1 MRQRSILMAVLGCA
15 ALAAVAGLA
24 APAAGT
30 AANPD
35 FNPSREH
42 HTPDGF
48 RNPDGSQIDKPFSE
62 FLRWRFEQAREGL
75 PKAPAADF
83 VERISAPPDAVRMV
97 RALFAS
103 SGEALAR
110 PTPVAMEP
118 AAPARATPAALEPVA
133 PAELAASLTWIGH
146 ASMALR
152 QEGVAM
158 LIDPVFSDRVSP
170 VSFAGPRRKVALTV
184 ALGDFDSVDTVLI
197 SHNHYD
203 HLDEPTIRAL
213 LGRSPG
219 QPLFIVPL
227 GVDRWLRERG
237 ATRVQALDWW
247 DSVRV
252 GAVQVHLVPA
262 QHWSTRTPWDRNQ
275 TLWGG
280 FVVESASFRFYY
292 SGDTAYSRPLFE
304 RIRARFGGFDLAAIP
319 VGAYAPRWFM
329 SAQHTDPAEAVQ
341 AMIDV
346 NARAGL
352 GVHWGSFELA
362 DESLDAPLQEVP
374 RALEAAGQPAERL
387 ALFRMGETRHYRRAP
402 AESTANDR
410 RAPDQ
415 STDSDRRAQVELLS
429 TDRRLP
435 AKPQ

>member
-83 VERISAPPDAVRMV
+83 VERISAPPEAVRMV

-103 SGEALAR
+103 SGVAPAR
-110 PTPVAMEP
+110 PTPAATEP
-118 AAPARATPAALEPVA
+118 AA

-415 STDSDRRAQVELLS
+415 STASDRRAQVELLS

>member
-110 PTPVAMEP
+110 PTPAATEP
-118 AAPARATPAALEPVA
+118 AA

-387 ALFRMGETRHYRRAP
+387 ALFRMGETRHYRRA
-402 AESTANDR
+402 
-410 RAPDQ
+410 
-415 STDSDRRAQVELLS
+415 QVELLS

>member
-1 MRQRSILMAVLGCA
+1 MAVLGCA

-118 AAPARATPAALEPVA
+118 AAPARATPAAMEPVA

-387 ALFRMGETRHYRRAP
+387 ALFRMGETRHYRRA
-402 AESTANDR
+402 
-410 RAPDQ
+410 
-415 STDSDRRAQVELLS
+415 QVELLS

>member
-1 MRQRSILMAVLGCA
+1 MAVLGCA

-387 ALFRMGETRHYRRAP
+387 ALFRMGETRHYRRA
-402 AESTANDR
+402 
-410 RAPDQ
+410 
-415 STDSDRRAQVELLS
+415 QVELLS

>member
-83 VERISAPPDAVRMV
+83 VERISAPPEAVSMV

-103 SGEALAR
+103 SGVAPAR
-110 PTPVAMEP
+110 PTPAAM
-118 AAPARATPAALEPVA
+118 EPVA

-203 HLDEPTIRAL
+203 HLDEPTIKAL

-227 GVDRWLRERG
+227 GVDCWLRERG

-387 ALFRMGETRHYRRAP
+387 ALFRMGETRHYRRA
-402 AESTANDR
+402 
-410 RAPDQ
+410 
-415 STDSDRRAQVELLS
+415 QVELLS

>member
-83 VERISAPPDAVRMV
+83 VERISAPPEAVRMV

-103 SGEALAR
+103 SVEAPAR
-110 PTPVAMEP
+110 PTPAAMEP
-118 AAPARATPAALEPVA
+118 AA

-374 RALEAAGQPAERL
+374 RALEAAGQPADRL

-415 STDSDRRAQVELLS
+415 STASDRRAQVESLS